1 MAVLTFIGFVAI
13 IACLSAWVILLLA
26 KLGFVDWL
34 AVHGNKIFSELAQ
47 CTFCLSWWTNVAF
60 TALFAFSVG
69 DVYAEI
75 LIIPFVAT
83 PITRKMLW

>member
-1 MAVLTFIGFVAI
+1 MAVLTFIAIVAV
-13 IACLSAWVILLLA
+13 IACISAWVILLWA

-47 CTFCLSWWTNVAF
+47 CTFCLSWWTNLAF
-60 TALFAFSVG
+60 ATIFALSVG
-69 DVYAEI
+69 DLSAPTI
-75 LIIPFVAT
+75 LIPFVAT